1 MKNVKL
7 VEKKQMYFWQM
18 LLVDRRCHRI
28 FQIDAFYCK
37 CRVSILNFLKIIEK
51 CCEKL
56 LYIQRRFNSAYI
68 YIYIFKKFFSRK
80 ILFFSSQRTFFFFC
94 SSLQN
99 TLFSRSSSSPYKLL
113 SASFTNSIFTS
124 CFEQS

>member
-7 VEKKQMYFWQM
+7 VEKKQIVF
-18 LLVDRRCHRI
+18 LTNVTRRI

-68 YIYIFKKFFSRK
+68 YI
-80 ILFFSSQRTFFFFC
+80 
-94 SSLQN
+94 
-99 TLFSRSSSSPYKLL
+99 
-113 SASFTNSIFTS
+113 
-124 CFEQS
+124 

>member
-1 MKNVKL
+1 
-7 VEKKQMYFWQM
+7 M

-68 YIYIFKKFFSRK
+68 YIYIYLRNFFLAKSY
-80 ILFFSSQRTFFFFC
+80 FSV
-94 SSLQN
+94 LKE
-99 TLFSRSSSSPYKLL
+99 LSSSSVLPYKILYFLVLL
-113 SASFTNSIFTS
+113 LPRTNF
-124 CFEQS
+124 